1 MKVVTFL
8 LDLLYPPR
16 CAFCHDF
23 LETSGDGLCAHCRTS
38 LPFAQNGGRQRFS
51 FVRACVSP
59 LTYEGAVRAS
69 LLRYKFGGA
78 TGYAKVYGRLV
89 VGTVRAELAG
99 EYDLVTWVPLSRR
112 RLRERGYD
120 QARLLAKATA
130 KELGLPLTP
139 TLHKQRNTQ
148 PQSGTGDAAKR
159 RANITGAYR
168 MKRSADVAGKRVL
181 LIDDIVTTGA
191 TLSECAR
198 VLGKAGASRWC
209 APRSRAPLTKTAA
222 RRLRLTITSAV
233 RMIREF
239 CFMMIFERD
248 IAIDLG
254 TTNIRVFVRGKGIM
268 LREPS
273 IVAVDKYTGR
283 MLKVGQDAQKM
294 LGRTPA
300 NIVAIHPISAGVIS
314 DYDMTALMLKELLS
328 RVTSFSL
335 FKPRV
340 LVTVPSSVTGVEER
354 NVIDAVIEAG
364 ARKVYLVESAVATAA
379 GAGADISKPDGHLV
393 IDIGGGT
400 TEVAVVSLGGV
411 VESESIK
418 TAGDAFD
425 EAIVRYVRRKHNI
438 LIGKRTAEELKIGIA
453 CLVPRA
459 EVGIQEVKG
468 RCLTTGLPKSVK
480 ISSVELVEAIAEPAR
495 DILETIHM
503 VLERTP
509 PELVADVAQNGII
522 MAGGG
527 SLIYGFDQLVEKDTG
542 IRTTVVDDA
551 LSCAAFG
558 SGKMLM
564 NLNDMQDGMVNL
576 ARKRQMKA

>member
-1 MKVVTFL
+1 ML
-8 LDLLYPPR
+8 
-16 CAFCHDF
+16 
-23 LETSGDGLCAHCRTS
+23 
-38 LPFAQNGGRQRFS
+38 
-51 FVRACVSP
+51 
-59 LTYEGAVRAS
+59 
-69 LLRYKFGGA
+69 
-78 TGYAKVYGRLV
+78 
-89 VGTVRAELAG
+89 
-99 EYDLVTWVPLSRR
+99 
-112 RLRERGYD
+112 
-120 QARLLAKATA
+120 
-130 KELGLPLTP
+130 
-139 TLHKQRNTQ
+139 
-148 PQSGTGDAAKR
+148 
-159 RANITGAYR
+159 
-168 MKRSADVAGKRVL
+168 
-181 LIDDIVTTGA
+181 
-191 TLSECAR
+191 
-198 VLGKAGASRWC
+198 
-209 APRSRAPLTKTAA
+209 
-222 RRLRLTITSAV
+222 
-233 RMIREF
+233 
-239 CFMMIFERD
+239 IFERD
-248 IAIDLG
+248 IALDMG
-254 TTNIRVFVRGKGIM
+254 TTGVLLYSRGKGVQI
-268 LREPS
+268 REPT
-273 IVAVDKYTGR
+273 IVAVDKFSGKL
-283 MLKVGQDAQKM
+283 LKVGHDAQKM

-300 NIVAIHPISAGVIS
+300 SIVPIQPIMDGVIS
-314 DYDMTALMLKELLS
+314 DYDMTVAMLRELIG

-340 LVTVPSSVTGVEER
+340 LVCVPGSITGVEER
-354 NVIDAVIEAG
+354 AVIDAVVEAG
-364 ARKVYLVESAVATAA
+364 ARKVYLVESAVATAY
-379 GAGADISKPDGHLV
+379 GAGIDVSKPDGHLI

-468 RCLTTGLPKSVK
+468 RCLTTGLPKSMK

-509 PELVADVAQNGII
+509 PELVADLAQNGII